1 MKNNSC
7 VLQSKSS
14 GRMAADS
21 IEHPRSVPAGRGFC
35 FQGFQSL
42 RHPLSKAVRGR
53 MLDDDQLPTWKCPV
67 RHTIRIRGLFAGD
80 FKSRGQEF
88 WGAPVDKKRNI
99 RRTLCGAQ
107 ALQCPICF
115 CQRDVRGASWRCTRP
130 VLSPLGPFPPPT
142 QPLGGSA
149 FRHQAGTSA
158 CWPEANAK
166 ERPEADL
173 QRVRLSDRRTSTTA
187 VPSRGKWRC
196 RARTADPPHCV
207 ATAGSGLTS

>member
-130 VLSPLGPFPPPT
+130 VLSPLGPFPPP
-142 QPLGGSA
+142 PLHSLWEGLPSGTKPERLLVGLNPTRKNDPLRKFGVAYSA
-149 FRHQAGTSA
+149 FNLQPHLIRRPTLRLFRT
-158 CWPEANAK
+158 EAY
-166 ERPEADL
+166 
-173 QRVRLSDRRTSTTA
+173 RTWDA
-187 VPSRGKWRC
+187 
-196 RARTADPPHCV
+196 
-207 ATAGSGLTS
+207 ATAAA